1 MGSADGRKNQILMA
15 FSTANQFHQNLTKF
29 IEFYRG
35 LGEVD
40 TYNLRQG
47 ELKTEVMYK
56 DDKKYHMDLK
66 ENARG
71 RFLKVSE
78 TNARARFHV
87 FIPADGMKEFKQ
99 NIGGS
104 LRSLILAVEATITE
118 TPFPPLTVQA
128 S

>member
-1 MGSADGRKNQILMA
+1 MMS

-29 IEFYRG
+29 MEFYRG

-40 TYNLRQG
+40 SYNLKQG

-71 RFLKVSE
+71 RFLKVKSNLKLRLWISEMNHYKVSE
-78 TNARARFHV
+78 TFTRGYSRFQV
-87 FIPADGMKEFKQ
+87 FIPADGMRDFQQNLGELIEEYDNGKREF
-99 NIGGS
+99 
-104 LRSLILAVEATITE
+104 
-118 TPFPPLTVQA
+118 
-128 S
+128 